1 MWVLIA
7 QNINNGEEYC
17 YHLNFL
23 FEIALEGSVSMLLTD
38 RCLWH
43 NRRRLVNDPDVE
55 SSSDQKKNS
64 DATRKNSV
72 LRRNKFCKMFYLSW
86 SLSCTFRRW
95 WRNKMCEMNDTL
107 FMSTSQFIPQ
117 NRCQS
122 EWLRKQMLNNYGCS
136 TDIKSIFSIFSRFYI
151 APK

>member
-17 YHLNFL
+17 NHLNFL
-23 FEIALEGSVSMLLTD
+23 YEIALGGSVSMLLTD

-43 NRRRLVNDPDVE
+43 NRRRLVNDRDVE

-86 SLSCTFRRW
+86 SLSCTFCGW

-107 FMSTSQFIPQ
+107 FSDYWSIYTVRETPIHGSSG
-117 NRCQS
+117 NRC
-122 EWLRKQMLNNYGCS
+122 
-136 TDIKSIFSIFSRFYI
+136 SIIWMVNRCKHS
-151 APK
+151 